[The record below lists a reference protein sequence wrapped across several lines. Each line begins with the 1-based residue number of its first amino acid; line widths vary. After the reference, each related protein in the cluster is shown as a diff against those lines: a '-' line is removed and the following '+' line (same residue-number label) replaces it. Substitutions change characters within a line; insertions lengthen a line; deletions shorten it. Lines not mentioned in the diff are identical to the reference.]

1 MNYALLELRCELD
14 RWGEAGKTARFW
26 WRDDDAVAATPA
38 LDRLIAV
45 TAELGV
51 PLGLA
56 VIPNRAEVSLF
67 NRLSGFSHIRVLP
80 HGASHLNHAPP
91 DQKKAE
97 FGAHRPVDSMLNEIA
112 SALAWFGL
120 RSPEGRLH
128 VVPIF
133 VPPWNRIDPALAA
146 RLPEADIA
154 RVSTFQ
160 PRSRLAPDPK
170 PINTHV
176 DPINWKNGRRFLGWD
191 AAMAPLLAH
200 LKARRLDDPAVDIDA
215 TEPTGLL
222 SHHLV
227 QDSATWEFLCAVGR
241 EITDHKAA
249 QWADPLDLAKDPR

>member
-1 MNYALLELRCELD
+1 MNYALVELRCELD
-14 RWGEAGKTARFW
+14 RWQEAGKIARFW

-38 LDRLIAV
+38 LDRLIAM

-56 VIPNRAEVSLF
+56 VIPNKVEPSLF
-67 NRLSGFSHIRVLP
+67 KRLSGLSHIRVLP
-80 HGASHLNHAPP
+80 HGASHLNHAPS

-97 FGAHRPVDSMLNEIA
+97 FGAHRPVELMLNEIA

-120 RSPEGRLH
+120 RCPEGGLPFA
-128 VVPIF
+128 PIF

-146 RLPEADIA
+146 RLDEADIA
-154 RVSTFQ
+154 RVSTFN
-160 PRSRLAPDPK
+160 PRSRQAPDPK

-176 DPINWKNGRRFLGWD
+176 DPIDWKHGKRFLGWE

-200 LKARRLDDPAVDIDA
+200 LKARRLDDPAVDIDP

-227 QDSATWEFLCAVGR
+227 QDRAVWEFLGAVGQ

-249 QWADPLDLAKDPR
+249 AWADPLDLAKDPR